1 MYLFETEL
9 TQQSE
14 TYPTISA
21 GLPDPQ
27 YMMQYPYAT
36 MGPYGPMYQPMPQMY
51 GGFTQETYPFHG
63 GYMMPPYVNA
73 PVYPINQDAGLDVPP
88 HMQGLSLIHI

>member
-27 YMMQYPYAT
+27 YMMQYPYAP
-36 MGPYGPMYQPMPQMY
+36 MGPVSY
-51 GGFTQETYPFHG
+51 THLRAHET
-63 GYMMPPYVNA
+63 
-73 PVYPINQDAGLDVPP
+73 
-88 HMQGLSLIHI
+88 